1 MAHRLRTFVA
11 VDLGKTLRDRLISL
25 QENLAKSG
33 ADVKW
38 VEAENLHVTLLFL
51 GEVDERE
58 LLPVCR
64 AVSVVCGRH
73 ERFLLSVDTVGC
85 FPNPRRPRVVWA
97 GVGMGGPE
105 LVALHDALEPPLE
118 ELGGY
123 RREDR
128 AYTPHITLGRV
139 KSDASAEALAAA
151 MAKKANWH
159 GGIEIEVEEV
169 LVMSSQLT
177 SQGPQYTV
185 LSRGRLRKPSGKRGN
200 AAEEEE

>member
-11 VDLGKTLRDRLISL
+11 VDLGKPLRDRLVSL
-25 QENLAKSG
+25 QENLARGG
-33 ADVKW
+33 AEVKW
-38 VEAENLHVTLLFL
+38 VEVENLHVTLLFL

-73 ERFLLSVDTVGC
+73 DRFTLSVDTVGC

-97 GVGMGGPE
+97 GVGLGGPE
-105 LVALHDALEPPLE
+105 LVALHDSLEPPLQE
-118 ELGGY
+118 MGGY

-128 AYTPHITLGRV
+128 HYTPHITLGRV
-139 KSDASAEALAAA
+139 KSDGSADALTAALT
-151 MAKKANWH
+151 KKANWH
-159 GGIEIEVEEV
+159 GGIEIVVEEV

-177 SQGPQYTV
+177 SRGPQYTV
-185 LSRGRLRKPSGKRGN
+185 LSRGKLRKPSAKRK